1 MSADSVEIVAE
12 LSGNH
17 NGNKDNLMKLLASAV
32 TSGATSIKIQCFR
45 PDTITAESDLDH
57 FIVTD
62 GPWKEKTLFEL
73 YSETYL
79 PWEWYDDLFDEAQR
93 LQINLFASVFDE
105 ESADFISKYNTK
117 RVKIASPELV
127 DLKLISHVSGIFD
140 EIVLSTGMASK
151 IEILDASKIVRN
163 KNKHLTLLQC
173 VSEYPAETSSY
184 NLKGL
189 NFLGSIADVV
199 GVSDHS
205 MDDTVVIGSVALGAR
220 FIEKHFIIDRTKG
233 GIDSHF
239 SLEPNEFFEM
249 TKKVKDIYRACEFND
264 YKESNEDAENKKY
277 RRSLFFNQDLIKGTT
292 ITQEH
297 IKCIRP
303 GLGLHPSKLNNLLG
317 KKILVSVSEN
327 QPVRSDQFAH

>member
-1 MSADSVEIVAE
+1 MYADSVEFVAE

-17 NGNKDNLMKLLASAV
+17 NGSKDNLMKLLSSASA
-32 TSGATSIKIQCFR
+32 SGATSIKIQCFR
-45 PDTITAESDLDH
+45 PDTLTAESTLDH
-57 FIVTD
+57 FIVSD
-62 GPWKEKTLFEL
+62 GPWKDKTLFEL

-79 PWEWYDDLFDEAQR
+79 PWEWYDDLFYEAER
-93 LQINLFASVFDE
+93 LKINLFASVFDE
-105 ESADFISKYNTK
+105 DSAEFISKYNSK

-140 EIVLSTGMASK
+140 EIILSTGMASK
-151 IEILDASKIVRN
+151 KEILDAAGIVRN

-173 VSEYPAETSSY
+173 VSEYPAEPSSY

-189 NFLGSIADVV
+189 NFLSSIADVV

-220 FIEKHFIIDRTKG
+220 FIEKHFIIDRSKG

-249 TKKVKDIYRACEFND
+249 TKKVKDVYRACELND
-264 YKESNEDAENKKY
+264 YKESNEDEENKKY

-292 ITQEH
+292 IIEEH

-303 GLGLHPSKLNNLLG
+303 GLGLHPSKLKNLLG
-317 KKILVSVSEN
+317 KKILVNVTEN
-327 QPVRSDQFAH
+327 QPVLVEQFEQ